1 MKEESKATKKRRILK
16 QLLKLVLFLVV
27 AGCLYFQLKSLK
39 WQEFG
44 HFRIQNWLFLILAF
58 VLVVLNQG
66 IEWIKWKRFAS
77 HIVKDNRIIRQSFLA
92 GLASGF
98 VSPNG
103 WGNVLGRMIYFR
115 KRDAMGIVLS
125 TALGNL
131 SQLLPTVFFGALAF
145 SVPHRFN
152 WTFSVLSWLLFTAL
166 FTGYYFSDLLLKGKK
181 FRSKLLRHLLLM
193 LHRFGYLRTELLALS
208 TFRFLVFTAQFV
220 LLFMA
225 VGYQNYLQLT
235 ISVWLIYA
243 LTSFIPS
250 LWSGKILIRESAA
263 LFVFSGTAVLAS
275 DIIVVCLLI
284 WVINIALPALIG
296 SFAWFPIKRKLK

>member
-16 QLLKLVLFLVV
+16 LSLKILLFLVV
-27 AGCLYFQLKSLK
+27 GFCLYFQLRSLK
-39 WQEFG
+39 WEQFR
-44 HFRIQNWLFLILAF
+44 HFHIKNWSFFILAL
-58 VLVVLNQG
+58 VLLTLNQG
-66 IEWIKWKRFAS
+66 IEWIKWRRFAS
-77 HIVKDNRIIRQSFLA
+77 HIAADQKIIRKSFFA

-115 KRDAMGIVLS
+115 RRDAMGIVLS

-145 SVPHRFN
+145 SVQHQFN
-152 WTFSVLSWLLFTAL
+152 QAFSILSWLLFAVL
-166 FTGYYFSDLLLKGKK
+166 IAGYYFTDLILKGKK
-181 FRSKLLRHLLLM
+181 FRSKFLRHLLLM

-225 VGYQNYLQLT
+225 VGYENYLELT
-235 ISVWLIYA
+235 FSIWLIYA
-243 LTSFIPS
+243 LTSFVPS

-263 LFVFSGTAVLAS
+263 LFVFHGTNVQPP

-284 WVINIALPALIG
+284 WGINIALPALIG
-296 SFAWFPIKRKLK
+296 SFVWFPIKRNLK